1 MGAKAS
7 EMGLSVASESSPK
20 EGMTT
25 SNAGMRIALKLSIVS
40 VRLELFRTRE
50 NCGNVTFAP
59 A

>member
-7 EMGLSVASESSPK
+7 EMGLSVASEYSPK

-40 VRLELFRTRE
+40 VRLELFRARE
-50 NCGNVTFAP
+50 N
-59 A
+59 